1 MKTLAFTFF
10 LLVIT
15 ISLYSQ
21 IEKINETTSKL
32 FFGLSSIPNKHEVR
46 SLAHSSGN
54 FYDYDDIMSFG
65 HSMNFKHNFM
75 LNHTGS
81 GEKVL
86 AVWFK
91 EGESIS
97 NGHIIKIRYT
107 IDEFKQAKNQWN
119 EIYEI
124 FSSISFKTVKEPAL
138 NPSGNQMGETWYFY
152 SSQNSYD
159 NDDYYLDVDYW
170 YLDSKA
176 AGYKD
181 WEKYEGYTVDI
192 VLRGVNIY

>member
-1 MKTLAFTFF
+1 MKTLAFTI
-10 LLVIT
+10 LLIG
-15 ISLYSQ
+15 ISMSSLSQ
-21 IEKINETTSKL
+21 IDRIRETTSKL
-32 FFGLSSIPNKHEVR
+32 FFGLSSTPNKYEVR

-54 FYDYDDIMSFG
+54 LYDYEIMSFG
-65 HSMNFKHNFM
+65 QSMNFKHNFM
-75 LNHTGS
+75 LNYTGS

-86 AVWFK
+86 VVWFE

-97 NGHIIKIRYT
+97 HGHKINITYT

-124 FSSISFKTVKEPAL
+124 FGSISFKAIKEPAL
-138 NPSGNQMGETWYFY
+138 NHSGNQMGETWYFY

-170 YLDSKA
+170 YLDTKA
-176 AGYKD
+176 AGYED

-192 VLRGVNIY
+192 VLHGVNIY